1 MLFNIPADKHTKRE
15 IKEMLRS
22 HPEIKF
28 VSLVGLDI
36 GGYDTDEKIP
46 VEHFMDNM
54 DNFLVK
60 GVQTDGSSV
69 VLPKIA
75 AINNQV
81 DSKFVET
88 TGQIIFGVLIKG
100 FKFEN
105 QLMEDHFNE
114 NYMESTQF
122 PKADFKGYIKNIKDI
137 NFSKEGNYPIQIEG
151 TLTIH
156 GIPQKVSTN
165 GTLQINEGK
174 PAIVGEFSVKI
185 KDYGIKGLYIGEKI
199 ANEAI
204 IKVNCKYQ
212 N

>member
-1 MLFNIPADKHTKRE
+1 MKLIPTIKTTTVALLLIIGLQLSCVQNVTAQKVYATKTGQLFFNATG
-15 IKEMLRS
+15 
-22 HPEIKF
+22 
-28 VSLVGLDI
+28 GL
-36 GGYDTDEKIP
+36 E
-46 VEHFMDNM
+46 
-54 DNFLVK
+54 
-60 GVQTDGSSV
+60 
-69 VLPKIA
+69 KIA

-81 DSKFVET
+81 DTKFVET

-114 NYMESTQF
+114 NYMESTQY
-122 PKADFKGYIKNIKDI
+122 PKADFKGYIKNIKEVD
-137 NFSKEGNYPIQIEG
+137 FTKDATYPIQIEG

-156 GIPQKVSTN
+156 GTPQKVSTN

-199 ANEAI
+199 ANEAK

>member
-1 MLFNIPADKHTKRE
+1 MKLIPTIKTTTVAFLLIIGLQLSCVQNVTAQKVYATKTGQLFFNATG
-15 IKEMLRS
+15 
-22 HPEIKF
+22 
-28 VSLVGLDI
+28 GL
-36 GGYDTDEKIP
+36 E
-46 VEHFMDNM
+46 
-54 DNFLVK
+54 
-60 GVQTDGSSV
+60 
-69 VLPKIA
+69 KIA

-81 DSKFVET
+81 DTKFVET

-122 PKADFKGYIKNIKDI
+122 PKADFKGYIKNIKEVD
-137 NFSKEGNYPIQIEG
+137 FTKDATYPIQIEG

-156 GIPQKVSTN
+156 GTPQKVSTN

-199 ANEAI
+199 ANEAK